1 MTENGG
7 AAGPPLPT
15 PDAVLVV
22 GFGGPE
28 RREDVLPFL
37 ENVLAGKRV
46 PRERMLQVAQHY
58 YRFGGVSPINGQ
70 VRDLLA
76 VLEPALRERRID
88 LPVYWGNRNWHPLLP
103 DTFRRMARRGVRHA
117 VALVLSP
124 YSSYSGCRQYREN
137 LEAARAATGPGAP
150 SYVKARPFF
159 NHPDFVA
166 ANVARVGEALEA
178 IPLSRRDDIHVAYTA
193 HSIPR
198 SMARGCDYEQQLLE
212 TCRLVSRELA
222 IDRRRWSLVY
232 QSRSGRPADPWLEPD
247 IVDHLGACRDRGVE
261 ELLVH
266 PIGFVSDH
274 MEVLFDLDEEARAR
288 AEALGVRMVRS
299 PTVGTHPRFV
309 ETLVDLVAEQLEPSR
324 TPRAVGAWPARPS
337 RCADGCCASRV
348 PAAPS
353 GPRGGLTPPVD

>member
-1 MTENGG
+1 MSEHRSTV
-7 AAGPPLPT
+7 APQLPA

-46 PRERMLQVAQHY
+46 PRERMLQVAEHY
-58 YRFGGVSPINGQ
+58 YHLGGISPINQQ

-76 VLEPALRERRID
+76 LLEPALRQRRID

-103 DTFRRMARRGVRHA
+103 DTYRRMARERVRHA

-137 LEAARAATGPGAP
+137 LDAARAAAGPGAP
-150 SYVKARPFF
+150 TCVKARPFF
-159 NHPDFVA
+159 NHPDFIA
-166 ANVARVGEALEA
+166 ANVARVREALGA
-178 IPLSRRDDIHVAYTA
+178 MPSSGRDGVHVAYTA

-198 SMARGCDYEQQLLE
+198 SMAVGCDYEQQLLE
-212 TCRLVSRELA
+212 TCRMVSRDLA
-222 IDRRRWSLVY
+222 IDRGRWSLVY

-247 IVDHLGACRDRGVE
+247 ILDHLEACRDRGVE
-261 ELLVH
+261 DLIVH

-274 MEVLFDLDEEARAR
+274 MEVLFDLDREAGTRAL
-288 AEALGVRMVRS
+288 ELGVRMVRS
-299 PTVGTHPRFV
+299 PTVGTHARFV
-309 ETLVDLVAEQLEPSR
+309 ETLVDLVAEQLEPAR
-324 TPRAVGAWPARPS
+324 APRAVGAWPARPS
-337 RCADGCCASRV
+337 RCPDDCCAYAARSPSSR
-348 PAAPS
+348 P
-353 GPRGGLTPPVD
+353 